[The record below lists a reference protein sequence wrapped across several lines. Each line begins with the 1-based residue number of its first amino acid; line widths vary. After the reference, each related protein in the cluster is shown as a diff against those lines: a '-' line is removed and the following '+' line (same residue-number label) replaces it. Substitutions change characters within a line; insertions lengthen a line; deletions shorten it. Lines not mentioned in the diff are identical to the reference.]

1 VGYRDTW
8 LNHAGAVSYHSEVVL
23 HAFDR
28 ELPTM
33 AANLLD
39 IGVGNG
45 GSMEVWRDVL
55 PEGSTVT
62 GIDIDPAC
70 GDLGLPVHV
79 GDVTDEAWVRE
90 VLYGCWFDLIIDST
104 GTMSAIPWVFLRPG
118 GRLILEGYDDALV
131 SCLVADV
138 AADQDSW
145 LPTEEIMRVTVYPKV
160 TVVEKRHPRVVPY
173 VDVMVGNFAD
183 VTGEE
188 FLIGQGVKRVI
199 VN

>member
-1 VGYRDTW
+1 VGYRDSW
-8 LNHAGAVSYHSEVVL
+8 LNHAGCVSYHSEVVL

-45 GSMEVWRDVL
+45 GSMEVWTDVL
-55 PEGSTVT
+55 PVGSIVV
-62 GIDIDPAC
+62 GIDINPAC
-70 GDLGLPVHV
+70 AGLGLPVHI
-79 GDVTDEAWVRE
+79 GDVTDEGWLRE
-90 VLYGCWFDLIIDST
+90 TLRGQWFDVIVDSSE
-104 GTMSAIPWVFLRPG
+104 TMSALPWVFLRPG
-118 GRLILEGYDDALV
+118 GRLILEGYDIDLV
-131 SCLVADV
+131 SRLVTDV
-138 AADQDSW
+138 ASDQDSW

-160 TVVEKRHPRVVPY
+160 VVIEKRHPRVVPY

-188 FLIGQGVKRVI
+188 VLRSQGVKRVI

>member
-8 LNHAGAVSYHSEVVL
+8 LNHAGCVSYHSEVVL

-28 ELPTM
+28 EMPTLP
-33 AANLLD
+33 ASLLD

-45 GSMEVWRDVL
+45 GSMEVWIDVL
-55 PEGSTVT
+55 PVGSIVT

-70 GDLGLPVHV
+70 ANLGLPVHI
-79 GDVTDEAWVRE
+79 GDVTDEGWLRE
-90 VLYGCWFDLIIDST
+90 TLRGQWFDVIVDST
-104 GTMSAIPWVFLRPG
+104 ATMSALPWVFLRPG
-118 GRLILEGYDDALV
+118 GRLILEGYDIELV
-131 SCLVADV
+131 SRLVTDV

-160 TVVEKRHPRVVPY
+160 VVIEKRHPRVVPY

-183 VTGEE
+183 VTSEDS
-188 FLIGQGVKRVI
+188 LIRQGIKRVI

>member
-8 LNHAGAVSYHSEVVL
+8 LNHAGCVSYHSEVVL

-28 ELPTM
+28 EMPTLP
-33 AANLLD
+33 ANLLD

-45 GSMEVWRDVL
+45 GSMEVWLEVL
-55 PEGSTVT
+55 AEGSTVT

-70 GDLGLPVHV
+70 ADLGLPVFV
-79 GDVTDEAWVRE
+79 GDVTDGVWLKETLRDQ
-90 VLYGCWFDLIIDST
+90 WFDVIVDST
-104 GTMSAIPWVFLRPG
+104 ATMSAVPWVFLRPG
-118 GRLILEGYDDALV
+118 GRLILEGYDIDLV
-131 SCLVADV
+131 SRLVTDV

-160 TVVEKRHPRVVPY
+160 VVIEKRHPRVVPY

-183 VTGEE
+183 VTSEDS
-188 FLIGQGVKRVI
+188 LIRQGIKRVI